1 MSISYC
7 SESKRFII
15 NTENTTYA
23 MQLELDRF
31 LVHLYYGKRTDNLPE
46 IEKLPDR
53 GFTPYPSYV
62 CDTQAFGERFSLN
75 LRLLEVSGFDSGDY
89 RSDSVRVKNAD
100 GNSVTSFEYLSHE
113 IIKGRKNIPGLPFAD
128 ADNDTETLCI
138 TLRDEISA
146 CELDLYYTVFPKE
159 DTISRYMTLRN
170 TGKSAVVLEN
180 AASLMLDLPHSDC
193 DVISFYGNHANER
206 NMQRNPVIHG
216 KMTLESRRGATGAQ
230 MNNSFAVVA
239 HNATETAGEAIG
251 FSFVYSGCFLNSV
264 EVEQSSS
271 VRVKV
276 GLHPDFFSWTV
287 DPDDSFTTP
296 EAVMTYSA
304 SGIGQMSRN
313 LHRFTRNHIVRPC
326 NTPRRPVVLN
336 TWEGNFFDIDEH
348 NMEEYAKYA
357 AECGFDMLVMDD
369 GWFGKRLSDN
379 AGLGDWWANPDRFK
393 DGLPPFV
400 RRIKS
405 HGIRFGIWIEPEMV
419 NPDSDLYRAHP
430 DWALAATGRDHQRS
444 RQQLVLDFANPD
456 VLDYLKNI
464 FKKTFTDVPLDYI
477 KWDFNRHLC
486 QIASTCIPADRQG
499 EAAHRFMLGVYDL
512 YQWFCDEYPG
522 VMIEN
527 CSGGGGRYDLAMM
540 KYSSQIWTSDNT
552 DPVRRIFIQY
562 GSTMMYPACVMSCHV
577 SNHSDSVEDDRL
589 LDFGYKVA
597 LQGVLGYE
605 FDITKI
611 SDKAR
616 KAISRQIAEYRNFEH
631 VIENGEL
638 YRLMSPYD
646 DGKSAFYYITEDKSE
661 VLVYF
666 YQIHGEEPTEYRLPI
681 DVPAGEMWIARFNR
695 NSEYTS
701 EELQNGLIV
710 RSSSEDNYAE
720 MFHFVRRGEKPAEKC
735 EAHGCSKCEE
745 TTLTENEK
753 KTLESIVSGQD
764 KFASILRNG
773 KLYRLDLHSD
783 AASAFCYAREDG
795 SEYLLCF
802 CQNKP
807 ETPRQYRLSL
817 DVPADSSFKQTHNN
831 PYGLYSGNEL
841 RVGLVADSTAD
852 GNAFKLFHLV
862 REK

>member
-31 LVHLYYGKRTDNLPE
+31 LIHLYYGKRTENLPD
-46 IEKLPDR
+46 IEALPDR
-53 GFTPYPSYV
+53 GFSPYPSYV
-62 CDTQAFGERFSLN
+62 CDTQAFGERFAFN
-75 LRLLEVSGFDSGDY
+75 LRLLEFSGFDSGDY

-100 GNSVTSFEYLSHE
+100 GNSVTLFEYLSHE
-113 IIKGRKNIPGLPFAD
+113 ITKGRKELPGLPFAD
-128 ADNDTETLCI
+128 ADADTETLRI
-138 TLRDEISA
+138 TLRDDVSG

-170 TGKSAVVLEN
+170 TGNSAVVLEN
-180 AASLMLDLPHSDC
+180 AASIMLDLPHSDC
-193 DVISFYGNHANER
+193 DVISFYGHHANER

-216 KMTLESRRGATGAQ
+216 KMTLESRRGATGAH
-230 MNNSFAVVA
+230 MNNSFAVVS
-239 HNATETAGEAIG
+239 HDATENAGEAVG
-251 FSFVYSGCFLNSV
+251 FSFVYSGCFMNSV
-264 EVEQSSS
+264 EVEQSKS

-276 GLHPDFFSWTV
+276 GLHPEFFSWTV

-304 SGIGQMSRN
+304 NGIGQMSRN
-313 LHRFTRNHIVRPC
+313 LHRFARKHIVRPC
-326 NTPRRPVVLN
+326 NTERRPVVLN
-336 TWEGNFFDIDEH
+336 TWEGNFFDIDEN

-430 DWALAATGRDHQRS
+430 DWALCAAGRDHQRS

-486 QIASTCIPADRQG
+486 QIASKCIPADRQG
-499 EAAHRFMLGVYDL
+499 EAAHRFMLGVYEL

-552 DPVRRIFIQY
+552 DPVSRIFIQY

-577 SNHSDSVEDDRL
+577 SNHSNSVENDRL

-611 SDKAR
+611 SEKAR
-616 KAISRQIAEYRNFEH
+616 AAISRQIADYRHFEH

-646 DGKSAFYYITEDKSE
+646 GGKSAFYYITEDKSE

-666 YQIHGEEPTEYRLPI
+666 YQIHGEEPQEYRLKI
-681 DVPAGEMWIARFNR
+681 DVPAGEKWIARFNR

-701 EELQNGLIV
+701 EELQNGIIV
-710 RSSSEDNYAE
+710 RSSNEDFYAE
-720 MFHFVRRGEKPAEKC
+720 MFHFVRRGEKTEEKC
-735 EAHGCSKCEE
+735 ESHGCSNCEK
-745 TTLTENEK
+745 TVLTENEK
-753 KTLESIVSGQD
+753 KMLETAVGDCD
-764 KFASILRNG
+764 KFSGVLKNG
-773 KLYRLDLHSD
+773 TLYRLDLNSD

-802 CQNKP
+802 CQSKP

-817 DVPADSSFKQTHNN
+817 DVSPNSSFSQTHNN
-831 PYGLYSGNEL
+831 PYGSYSGNEL

-852 GNAFKLFHLV
+852 GGAFKLFHLV